1 MTSDDVN
8 VEVSPGT
15 DTPEVPGRRPYAMV
29 LISDLGAGQQLDR
42 LTAANKDEFAG
53 LLSRAKPKLALA
65 LKDPFRAGPGWEFQ
79 LTFDSLKAFEP
90 AGILAQV
97 PGAGWRL
104 GVREKIVARR
114 QAKIGSAD
122 LDNAINAAA
131 GADASLAWLTQ
142 PDAAAAPGAGA
153 AQAAPPEPA
162 GPSILDLVEEP
173 DESARV
179 SAEVERLAKAAGD
192 ADARISGAEGA
203 RLNDMLARL
212 DHELGRI
219 AEALLKHRDVRRLET
234 AWRCLKFMID
244 RIEFRDT
251 GVRLSVLHAPRD
263 KAVSRFVERVVNPAF
278 DGEIPTPGL
287 VIFDY
292 VFANTPADMELLD
305 ELAQHAAG
313 LPVPVVFPFDPGF
326 FNIKGWR
333 LLKNLPHLSGLID
346 GWQFAKWRSLRDQP
360 YAKSLVPVVGRFILR
375 APYTTR
381 PAAPEYGHNESIAKI
396 SDLTWTHGHLAMGIC
411 AARAYARHGWPTRMF
426 GAEAGKLEDLP
437 VVDNPNDPQNPWGPG
452 DLFLP
457 DRRIDEL
464 PEIGMNF
471 LQAVK
476 NNDYCIL
483 LGGVSA
489 ARPKQTAE
497 TSKHQATLE
506 ISLPY
511 QQFANITSAYL
522 SEQLPTL
529 RGLQR
534 QTVQERLLFGLANLI
549 GIKEESE
556 MEAVQVG
563 VGASPEDPS
572 KTVVQIRL
580 TPPGRI
586 VPGGLHIEFGF
597 GL

>member
-1 MTSDDVN
+1 MSTDDAN
-8 VEVSPGT
+8 VEFSTGAE
-15 DTPEVPGRRPYAMV
+15 TPEVSGRRPYSLV
-29 LISDLGAGQQLDR
+29 FVSDLGAGQQLER
-42 LTAANKDEFAG
+42 LTAVDKDEFAAV
-53 LLSRAKPKLALA
+53 LSRAKPALALA
-65 LKDPFRAGPGWEFQ
+65 IKDPFDAGPDWEFQ

-90 AGILAQV
+90 AGLLAQI
-97 PGAGWRL
+97 PGARWRL

-114 QAKIGSAD
+114 QGKIGSAE
-122 LDNAINAAA
+122 LDKALDTAA
-131 GADASLAWLTQ
+131 GADASLAWLKRKDIALQ
-142 PDAAAAPGAGA
+142 SDAGPGATPEAPGG
-153 AQAAPPEPA
+153 
-162 GPSILDLVEEP
+162 GSILDAVEEP

-179 SAEVERLAKAAGD
+179 SAEVEKLARAAGD
-192 ADARISGAEGA
+192 AEARISGAEA
-203 RLNDMLARL
+203 TRLDKWLARL
-212 DHELGRI
+212 DQELDQIGDAVLRQP
-219 AEALLKHRDVRRLET
+219 DVRGLET
-234 AWRCLKFMID
+234 AWRSLKFMID

-263 KAVSRFVERVVNPAF
+263 KAVSRFIEHVVNPAF

-292 VFANTPADMELLD
+292 AFANTPADLELLD
-305 ELAQHAAG
+305 ELAQHAAS
-313 LPVPVVFPFDPGF
+313 LPVPVVFPIDAAF

-333 LLKNLPHLSGLID
+333 LLKNLPNLSGLID
-346 GWQFAKWRSLRDQP
+346 GWQFAKWRSLRDQS
-360 YAKSLVPVVGRFILR
+360 YARSLVPVLGRFILR
-375 APYTTR
+375 PPHSAKPGGPQY
-381 PAAPEYGHNESIAKI
+381 AHNETISKI
-396 SDLTWTHGHLAMGIC
+396 NDLLWAHGHLAMGIC

-437 VVDNPNDPQNPWGPG
+437 VVENPNDPQNPWGPG

-483 LGGVSA
+483 LGGLSA

-497 TSKHQATLE
+497 TSKHQAALE

-529 RGLQR
+529 RGLQP
-534 QTVQERLLFGLANLI
+534 QKVQEQLLFGLANLI
-549 GIKEESE
+549 GIKEESD

-563 VGASPEDPS
+563 IGADPQDPS

-586 VPGGLHIEFGF
+586 VPGGLHVEFGF

>member
-1 MTSDDVN
+1 MSTDDAN
-8 VEVSPGT
+8 VEFSTGAETPAVSA
-15 DTPEVPGRRPYAMV
+15 RRPYSV
-29 LISDLGAGQQLDR
+29 IFVSDLGAEKRLDR
-42 LTAANKDEFAG
+42 LTATDKDEFAD
-53 LLSRAKPKLALA
+53 LLTRAKPTLALA
-65 LKDPFRAGPGWEFQ
+65 LKDPFSSGPDWEFQ
-79 LTFDSLKAFEP
+79 LTISNMKTFEP
-90 AGILAQV
+90 AGLLAQV

-114 QAKIGSAD
+114 QGKISPAEFD
-122 LDNAINAAA
+122 KAIDAAV
-131 GADASLAWLTQ
+131 GADASLAWLKQ
-142 PDAAAAPGAGA
+142 PDIVAPPAAGPAAPT
-153 AQAAPPEPA
+153 AAPA
-162 GPSILDLVEEP
+162 GTSILDTVEEP
-173 DESARV
+173 DESARI
-179 SAEVERLAKAAGD
+179 SADVEKLARAAGD
-192 ADARISGAEGA
+192 IEARIPAAESA
-203 RLNDMLARL
+203 RLNKMLTRL
-212 DHELGRI
+212 DHELGQI
-219 AEALLKHRDVRRLET
+219 ADTLLKHPEVRRLET
-234 AWRCLKFMID
+234 AWRGLKLMID

-251 GVRLSVLHAPRD
+251 GVRLSVLNAARAE
-263 KAVSRFVERVVNPAF
+263 AVSRFIEHVVRPAY

-292 VFANTPADMELLD
+292 VCTNTPADMELLD
-305 ELAQHAAG
+305 ELAQHAAS
-313 LPVPVVFPFDPGF
+313 LPVPVVFPVDAEF

-333 LLKNLPHLSGLID
+333 LLKNLPNLSGLID
-346 GWQFAKWRSLRDQP
+346 NWQFAKWRSLRDQP

-375 APYTTR
+375 APYTAK
-381 PAAPEYGHNESIAKI
+381 PGAPQYAHNETVAKI
-396 SDLTWTHGHLAMGIC
+396 TDLLWAHGHLGMGIC

-426 GAEAGKLEDLP
+426 GAQAGKLEDLP

-464 PEIGMNF
+464 PEIGMNL

-497 TSKHQATLE
+497 TSKHQAALE

-522 SEQLPTL
+522 SEQVPTV
-529 RGLQR
+529 RGLQP
-534 QTVQERLLFGLANLI
+534 QKVQEQLLFGLANLI
-549 GIKEESE
+549 GIKEESD

-563 VGASPEDPS
+563 IGADPQDPS
-572 KTVVQIRL
+572 KTVVQVRL
-580 TPPGRI
+580 TPPDRI

-597 GL
+597 AL